1 MKHGESVD
9 VLGLELKLLSSAS
22 GSQMQDG
29 SDVLIGLNLS
39 CRDNLNVG
47 EANIQLNVG
56 LSNGLNV
63 GLSNDPILDR
73 WREDDIFFNFLFLY
87 IICKL

>member
-1 MKHGESVD
+1 
-9 VLGLELKLLSSAS
+9 
-22 GSQMQDG
+22 MQDG
-29 SDVLIGLNLS
+29 SDALIGLNLS

-73 WREDDIFFNFLFLY
+73 WREDGIFLNFLFLY